1 MNADL
6 VVIDVEIS
14 APQTHLR
21 VDPVALA
28 GLVRRVLCAEGVARG
43 AISLTLVDNAAI
55 HAINR
60 RHLGHD
66 WPTDVITFRLSEP
79 DDEVVS
85 AELVISA
92 EMAAETARETRVD
105 AWNELALYVV
115 HGLLHLCGYNDETA
129 DERAAMRQREDEV
142 LAKEGLAN
150 TFQKIGT
157 DSSDCEERE
166 ETPWTA

>member
-6 VVIDVEIS
+6 AVIDVEIS
-14 APQTHLR
+14 APQMHLR
-21 VDPVALA
+21 VDPDALA
-28 GLVRRVLCAEGVARG
+28 GLVRRVLRAEGVARG
-43 AISLTLVDNAAI
+43 SISLSLVDNAAI
-55 HAINR
+55 HTINR

-79 DDEVVS
+79 DDEFLS
-85 AELVISA
+85 GELVISA
-92 EMAAETARETRVD
+92 EMAADTAREARVD

-129 DERAAMRQREDEV
+129 DERTTMRQREDEV
-142 LAKEGLAN
+142 LTREGLAN
-150 TFQKIGT
+150 TFPKVGMNT
-157 DSSDCEERE
+157 SDCEEPE